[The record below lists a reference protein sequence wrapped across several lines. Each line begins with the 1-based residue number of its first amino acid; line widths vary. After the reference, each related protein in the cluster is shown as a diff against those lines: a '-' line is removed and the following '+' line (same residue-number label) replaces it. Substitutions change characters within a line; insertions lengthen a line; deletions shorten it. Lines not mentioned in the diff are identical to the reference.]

1 MKPTPLAPRS
11 APRLL
16 PFGAA
21 ALAAFSL
28 ALLGCGQQSGE
39 AESDASVDE
48 AETET
53 AEAPEAADEGWISL
67 FDGETLNGWRPST
80 LGSATFEAVDG
91 TIRGVTVEGSPNT
104 FLISEAE
111 FGDFEF
117 EFEVK
122 VHDELNS
129 GVQIR
134 SREKSEADLAF
145 SGRDGQPATD
155 LNRFFG
161 PQVEVMSSPGKSG
174 YIYGEAT
181 GRGWISPEPQDRE
194 HTHEHVV
201 NGEWN
206 HYRVVAKG
214 SNIQTW
220 INGTQVADLTDE
232 PLYETHPRGHIGLQ
246 VHGIRRETG
255 PFDVAWR
262 NLRIR
267 ELD

>member
-1 MKPTPLAPRS
+1 MKPPL
-11 APRLL
+11 PRL
-16 PFGAA
+16 AA
-21 ALAAFSL
+21 TFASVFALFL
-28 ALLGCGQQSGE
+28 ASCGQPDAPGE
-39 AESDASVDE
+39 PTGPE
-48 AETET
+48 A
-53 AEAPEAADEGWISL
+53 AEAAEAAEATDDTADADEGWVSL
-67 FDGETLNGWRPST
+67 FDGETLAGWRPST
-80 LGSATFEAVDG
+80 LGTATFEAVDG
-91 TIRGVTVEGSPNT
+91 TIRGLTAEGSPNT
-104 FLISEAE
+104 FLLSEGE
-111 FGDFEF
+111 YGDFEL

-134 SREKSEADLAF
+134 SREKTEADLAF

-161 PQVEVMSSPGKSG
+161 PQVEVEASPGQSG

-194 HTHEHVV
+194 HAHEHVV

-206 HYRVVAKG
+206 HYRVVARG
-214 SNIQTW
+214 ANIKTY
-220 INGTQVADLTDE
+220 INGEPVADLTDE
-232 PLYETHPRGHIGLQ
+232 ALYETHPRGRIGLQ
-246 VHGIRRETG
+246 VHGIKRETG

-262 NLRIR
+262 NLRLR